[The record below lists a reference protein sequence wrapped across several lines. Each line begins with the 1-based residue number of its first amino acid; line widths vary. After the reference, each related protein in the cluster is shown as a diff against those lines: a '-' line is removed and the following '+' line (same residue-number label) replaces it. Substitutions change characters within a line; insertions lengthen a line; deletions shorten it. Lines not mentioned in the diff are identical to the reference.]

1 MDLSQITEDPFVVR
15 KCDPLHPLSISTD
28 RALRA
33 PGRSG
38 LPGRGDLRGF
48 LTLHTLVASSN
59 RSFFEFEF
67 GFELQRRPEDSLS
80 VCSLLVDAN
89 SKLQRVKQEYN
100 NPLLMTH
107 VQEVEAAIDVI
118 FRVLGRGLFYG
129 GRRATGSRTGRGRGG
144 YDVDASGRGEVSLLF
159 GISLPTSLTPASI

>member
-1 MDLSQITEDPFVVR
+1 MDLSQITEGPFVVR

-28 RALRA
+28 CALRA

-38 LPGRGDLRGF
+38 LPGRGDLRGL

-59 RSFFEFEF
+59 RSFFEFD
-67 GFELQRRPEDSLS
+67 FELQRRPEDSLS

-129 GRRATGSRTGRGRGG
+129 GRRATGSWIGRGRGS
-144 YDVDASGRGEVSLLF
+144 YDADASGRGEVSLLF